1 MEYGVRYNLY
11 MYILV
16 LAFTCTFEDVFYMYV
31 HTCSTMYV
39 MYMRYSAWIVY
50 CMYMYMLDED
60 YSTIRECHALWVS
73 DLVHYKCRLMS
84 D

>member
-1 MEYGVRYNLY
+1 
-11 MYILV
+11 
-16 LAFTCTFEDVFYMYV
+16 
-31 HTCSTMYV
+31 MYV
-39 MYMRYSAWIVY
+39 MCMRYSAWIVY
-50 CMYMYMLDED
+50 CIYMYMLDED